1 VDDPQNLENILGRLA
16 EINRTMQVIFP
27 IHPRTKKRITDYGL
41 EKYIKAITT
50 IEPCDYMNLM
60 GLVKNS
66 YKVITDSGG
75 LQKEAYFAR
84 KECAVLMPDT
94 GWVELI
100 KSGFNSLC
108 NADNLIDTVFSA
120 KKHRDYIPGI
130 YGNGDAGSKIADL
143 ISDGGM

>member
-1 VDDPQNLENILGRLA
+1 
-16 EINRTMQVIFP
+16 
-27 IHPRTKKRITDYGL
+27 
-41 EKYIKAITT
+41 
-50 IEPCDYMNLM
+50 MNLM

-75 LQKEAYFAR
+75 LQKEAYFAG

-108 NADNLIDTVFSA
+108 NADNLIDTLFSA
-120 KKHRDYIPGI
+120 EKHRDYIPGI

-143 ISDGGM
+143 ISGGGI